1 MELMVKMQKRGA
13 MAELD
18 PLGTMWALGPLF
30 GSSYPCF
37 RQDQAYYTYFNVPYA
52 SEILYSIVII

>member
-1 MELMVKMQKRGA
+1 MVKMQKCTT
-13 MAELD
+13 MTELG
-18 PLGTMWALGPLF
+18 PLGAIWTLGPLF